1 MLDTY
6 DHITLMCR
14 LKAAQRRNKELESG
28 ERYIQLEEL
37 HQKEYNVYEHKIEK
51 LKKELA
57 DAHKETIRV
66 RNYWFQVLEDMLREF
81 EKAQK
86 RSAQELRKMEIRAL
100 NAEKQREDA
109 LDKAAVFRHQF
120 YEAASRLEEEQGK
133 NLKLRAQINR
143 DYENSSI
150 PSSKAVR
157 RKKITNNREKTGRR
171 PGGQPGHKGHC
182 RKRQEP
188 TQPVILLPPPEEVL
202 EDCAFKKTAR
212 TIVKQMVSIR
222 MVLNV
227 TEYHADV
234 YYNSHTGERAHAA
247 FPDGVIDDVNYD
259 GSIRAFLFLLNND
272 CCTSIDKSRAFLS
285 DLTGGK
291 LNISKGMISRLNREF
306 ALKTEPERRSAY
318 ADMLL
323 SPVMHTDCTNAR
335 ENGKSCQVYVCA
347 TPDGKALYFAREKKG
362 HEGVKGTVAEDYQ
375 GILVHDHDIT
385 FYNYGADHQECLA
398 HVLRYL
404 KDSMDN
410 EPDRTWN
417 KEMRSLVQEMIH
429 FRNECQPF
437 QEPDPVKVSE
447 FEKRYREILEIAR
460 AEYGNVPANNYYR
473 DGYNLFLRMEKYMQ
487 NHLLF
492 LHDSRI
498 PATNNEAER
507 LLRNYKRKQ
516 AQAVTFRSFESI
528 DYLCQCMSMLVLVR
542 LEEPANIFDRVSR
555 IFG

>member
-1 MLDTY
+1 MPDTY

-37 HQKEYNVYEHKIEK
+37 YQKEYNVYEHKIEK

-57 DAHKETIRV
+57 DAHKETICV
-66 RNYWFQVLEDMLREF
+66 RNYWFQILEDMLREF

-100 NAEKQREDA
+100 NAEKQRDDA

-188 TQPVILLPPPEEVL
+188 TQPVILLPPPEEAL

-335 ENGKSCQVYVCA
+335 ENGKSCQIYVCA

-362 HEGVKGTVAEDYQ
+362 HEGVKGTVTEDYQ
-375 GILVHDHDIT
+375 GILVYDHDIT

-404 KDSMDN
+404 KASIEN
-410 EPDRTWN
+410 EPDRT
-417 KEMRSLVQEMIH
+417 
-429 FRNECQPF
+429 
-437 QEPDPVKVSE
+437 
-447 FEKRYREILEIAR
+447 
-460 AEYGNVPANNYYR
+460 
-473 DGYNLFLRMEKYMQ
+473 
-487 NHLLF
+487 
-492 LHDSRI
+492 
-498 PATNNEAER
+498 
-507 LLRNYKRKQ
+507 
-516 AQAVTFRSFESI
+516 
-528 DYLCQCMSMLVLVR
+528 
-542 LEEPANIFDRVSR
+542 
-555 IFG
+555 

>member
-1 MLDTY
+1 MPDTY

-66 RNYWFQVLEDMLREF
+66 RNYWLQVLEDMLREF

-133 NLKLRAQINR
+133 NMKLRAQINR

-362 HEGVKGTVAEDYQ
+362 HEGVKGTVTEDYQ

-429 FRNECQPF
+429 FRNECQTF

-447 FEKRYREILEIAR
+447 FEKRYREILETAR

-492 LHDSRI
+492 LHDSRV

-528 DYLCQCMSMLVLVR
+528 DYLCQCMSMLVLMR